1 MNTASIV
8 GSAAAPATIAVIGG
22 GLVGLG
28 TALGLQR
35 QNPRHK
41 VIVLEKEKAVGMH
54 QSSHNSGVLHC
65 GLYYQPGSL
74 KARLAVDGIRQMIA
88 FCQEHAIP
96 HDVCGKI
103 VLAVDDAE
111 VGRLRDL
118 QARGTAN
125 GLVGLRWL
133 EPAEI
138 IEREPF
144 AQGKAALL
152 VPEEGIVD
160 YPTVA
165 ARMKKLL
172 TDGGASVITSSEVMA
187 IRRDGNEQVV
197 VSRDAEVRA
206 GFIVNCGGLHCDR
219 IAEMAGLRPRCRI
232 IPFRGDYFKLSERG
246 QRLVRHLIYPVPDPR
261 FPFLGVHFTRMI
273 GGGVEAG
280 PNAVLATKREGYRK
294 TDFSLRDVADYAT
307 FGGFYRFLMRYPKA
321 AASELINSA
330 SKSIFLS
337 NLQRLVP
344 AIEMDDLSSEGG
356 AGVRA
361 QAIDA
366 EGRPVMDFLF
376 EEARG
381 QLHVLNAPS
390 PGATASLAIGQ
401 HIAAKVAA
409 GLGVG

>member
-1 MNTASIV
+1 M
-8 GSAAAPATIAVIGG
+8 ATIVIIGG

-28 TALGLQR
+28 TALALQKR
-35 QNPRHK
+35 TPQHSI
-41 VIVLEKEKAVGMH
+41 IVLEKESGVARH

-88 FCQEHAIP
+88 FCQQHGIAHE
-96 HDVCGKI
+96 VCGKI

-111 VGRLRDL
+111 ATRLRDL
-118 QARGTAN
+118 HARGTAN
-125 GLVGLRWL
+125 GLHGLRWL
-133 EPAEI
+133 EPDEI
-138 IEREPF
+138 AQREPF
-144 AQGKAALL
+144 ARGKAALL

-160 YPTVA
+160 FPAVA
-165 ARMKKLL
+165 QQMKKLL
-172 TDGGASVITSSEVMA
+172 TDGGARVVTSSEVTA
-187 IRRDGNEQVV
+187 IRRSGSEQIIVT
-197 VSRDAEVRA
+197 RDTEVRA
-206 GFIVNCGGLHCDR
+206 DFIVNCGGLHCDR
-219 IAEMAGLRPRCRI
+219 IAEMAGLHPRCRI

-246 QRLVRHLIYPVPDPR
+246 ERLVRHLIYPVPDPR

-273 GGGVEAG
+273 GGGIEAG

-294 TDFSLRDVADYAT
+294 TDFSLRDVVDYAT
-307 FGGFYRFLMRYPKA
+307 FGGFYRFLLRYPKA

-344 AIEMDDLSSEGG
+344 DIQMDDLSSEGG

-361 QAIDA
+361 QAIDE
-366 EGRPVMDFLF
+366 EGKPVMDFLF
-376 EEARG
+376 EEAQG

-390 PGATASLAIGQ
+390 PGATASLAIGE
-401 HIAAKVAA
+401 HIAAKVD
-409 GLGVG
+409 GQMRG

>member
-1 MNTASIV
+1 MGLKTKMKN
-8 GSAAAPATIAVIGG
+8 IAIIGG

-35 QNPRHK
+35 RKPGHQL
-41 VIVLEKEKAVGMH
+41 IVLEKEAEVAQH

-88 FCQEHAIP
+88 FCQQHGIAHE
-96 HDVCGKI
+96 VCGKI

-111 VGRLRDL
+111 VTRLRDL
-118 QARGTAN
+118 HARGTAN
-125 GLVGLRWL
+125 GLDGLRWMT
-133 EPAEI
+133 PDEI
-138 IEREPF
+138 AEREPF
-144 AQGKAALL
+144 ARGKAALL

-160 YPTVA
+160 YLAVA
-165 ARMKKLL
+165 RQMKKLL
-172 TDGGASVITSSEVMA
+172 ADGGARVVTSSEVKA
-187 IRRDGNEQVV
+187 IRRDGGEQVV
-197 VSRDAEVRA
+197 VTRDTELRA
-206 GFIVNCGGLHCDR
+206 DFIVNCGGLHCDR
-219 IAEMAGLRPRCRI
+219 IAEMAGLHPRCRI

-344 AIEMDDLSSEGG
+344 DIQMDDLSTEGG

-361 QAIDA
+361 QAIDE
-366 EGRPVMDFLF
+366 EGKPVMDFLF
-376 EEARG
+376 EEAPG

-390 PGATASLAIGQ
+390 PGATASLAIGE
-401 HIAAKVAA
+401 HIAAKVAGQLPA
-409 GLGVG
+409 

>member
-1 MNTASIV
+1 MAK
-8 GSAAAPATIAVIGG
+8 IAIIGG

-28 TALGLQR
+28 TALALQKSR
-35 QNPRHK
+35 IGHE
-41 VIVLEKEKAVGMH
+41 VTVLEKEGDVARH

-74 KARLAVDGIRQMIA
+74 KAQLAVNGIREMIA
-88 FCQEHAIP
+88 FCQLHGIAHE
-96 HDVCGKI
+96 VCGKI

-111 VGRLRDL
+111 VTRLRDL
-118 QARGTAN
+118 HARGTAN
-125 GLVGLRWL
+125 GLQGLRWMT
-133 EPAEI
+133 EAEFT
-138 IEREPF
+138 EREPF
-144 AQGKAALL
+144 ARGKAALL

-160 YPTVA
+160 YLAVA
-165 ARMKKLL
+165 AQMKKLL
-172 TDGGASVITSSEVMA
+172 TQDGAQVLTSTEVTG
-187 IRRDGNEQVV
+187 IKREGSQQVV
-197 VSRDAEVRA
+197 VTRGAEFRA
-206 GFIVNCGGLHCDR
+206 DFIVNCGGLHCDR
-219 IAEMAGLRPRCRI
+219 IAEMAGLTPRCRI
-232 IPFRGDYFKLSERG
+232 VPFRGDYFQLSEKGR
-246 QRLVRHLIYPVPDPR
+246 RLVRHLIYPVPDPR

-273 GGGVEAG
+273 HGGVEAG
-280 PNAVLATKREGYRK
+280 PNAVLATKREGYTK

-344 AIEMDDLSSEGG
+344 DIQMDDLSDEGG

-366 EGRPVMDFLF
+366 EGKPVMDFLF
-376 EEARG
+376 EEAAG

-390 PGATASLAIGQ
+390 PGATASLAIGA
-401 HIAAKVAA
+401 HIAGKVAERLA
-409 GLGVG
+409 A

>member
-1 MNTASIV
+1 M
-8 GSAAAPATIAVIGG
+8 ATIAIIGG

-28 TALGLQR
+28 TALGLQKR
-35 QNPRHK
+35 FPQASI
-41 VIVLEKEKAVGMH
+41 IVLEKETEVAQH

-74 KARLAVDGIRQMIA
+74 KAQLAVDGIRQMIA
-88 FCQEHAIP
+88 FCQQHGIAHE
-96 HDVCGKI
+96 VCGKI

-111 VGRLRDL
+111 VGRLRAL
-118 QARGTAN
+118 HARGTAN
-125 GLVGLRWL
+125 GLRGLRWM
-133 EPAEI
+133 EPGEI
-138 IEREPF
+138 ADREPH
-144 AQGKAALL
+144 ARGKAALL

-160 YPTVA
+160 FPAVA
-165 ARMKKLL
+165 LQMKKLL
-172 TDGGASVITSSEVMA
+172 TDGGARVITRSAVTA
-187 IRRDGNEQVV
+187 IRREGPGQIIVTGDTEL
-197 VSRDAEVRA
+197 RA
-206 GFIVNCGGLHCDR
+206 DLLVNCGGLHCDR
-219 IAEMAGLRPRCRI
+219 IAELAGLRPRCRI

-246 QRLVRHLIYPVPDPR
+246 HRLVRHLIYPVPDPR

-273 GGGVEAG
+273 HGGIEAG

-344 AIEMDDLSSEGG
+344 DIQMDDLSAEGG

-361 QAIDA
+361 QAIDE
-366 EGRPVMDFLF
+366 EGKPVMDFLF
-376 EEARG
+376 EEAQG

-401 HIAAKVAA
+401 HIAARVATMM
-409 GLGVG
+409 